1 MERSNMKTTI
11 SFFCFILISSLLCP
25 VQPAAAENNTK
36 QPAVAA
42 PAKDV
47 QIQVSGKV
55 SVEKMQNNK
64 DRIWFTDLQGKSYRL
79 SGELSGELKD
89 KFAKLGENNLF
100 SLKITPDGK
109 YSLSCEKTQTYVFN
123 DKNEK
128 TLQVDAKCIRA
139 YFARIDAVV
148 SAKRSDKPGPEP
160 IRDTTEEH
168 NLIVSATPH
177 KSAIINPFTIGE
189 IYGKISEI
197 TLNSAF
203 KTLTVTNRDS
213 SDALKKISVIIT
225 QNTRIVKKIGA
236 AEPIIL
242 LPNAL
247 SVGQEVTVAYARDE
261 LKNEAL
267 FITITKE

>member
-1 MERSNMKTTI
+1 MKTTI
-11 SFFCFILISSLLCP
+11 SFSCFILISSLLCP

-36 QPAVAA
+36 QPVVAA

-89 KFAKLGENNLF
+89 KFAELGESNLF

-109 YSLSCEKTQTYVFN
+109 FSLSC
-123 DKNEK
+123 EK
-128 TLQVDAKCIRA
+128 TLQVDATCIRA
-139 YFARIDAVV
+139 FFARIDAIL

-160 IRDTTEEH
+160 IRDIAEER

-177 KSAIINPFTIGE
+177 KSAITNPFTIGE

-197 TLNSAF
+197 ALNSPF

>member
-1 MERSNMKTTI
+1 MKTTI
-11 SFFCFILISSLLCP
+11 SLFFLIFIFSLLCF
-25 VQPAAAENNTK
+25 VQPATAENNTK
-36 QPAVAA
+36 QPAADA

-55 SVEKMQNNK
+55 SVEKIQNNK

-79 SGELSGELKD
+79 CGELSGELKD
-89 KFAKLGENNLF
+89 KFAELGENNLF

-109 YSLSCEKTQTYVFN
+109 FSLSCEKTQTYVFN
-123 DKNEK
+123 NKNER
-128 TLQVDAKCIRA
+128 TLQIDAKCIRA
-139 YFARIDAVV
+139 YFAGIDAIL

-160 IRDTTEEH
+160 IRDIVEER
-168 NLIVSATPH
+168 NLIATSASSQKPG
-177 KSAIINPFTIGE
+177 IIPFTTGE
-189 IYGKISEI
+189 IYGKISAMD
-197 TLNSAF
+197 LKSPF

-213 SDALKKISVIIT
+213 SDALKKICTIIT

-247 SVGQEVTVAYARDE
+247 SVGQEVTLVYARDE

-267 FITITKE
+267 YITITKE

>member
-1 MERSNMKTTI
+1 MKTTI
-11 SFFCFILISSLLCP
+11 PFFCFILISSLLCP

-36 QPAVAA
+36 QPAAGA

-89 KFAKLGENNLF
+89 KFAELGENNLF

-123 DKNEK
+123 NKNER
-128 TLQVDAKCIRA
+128 TLQIDAKCIRA
-139 YFARIDAVV
+139 YFAGIDAIL

-160 IRDTTEEH
+160 IRDIVEER
-168 NLIVSATPH
+168 NLIASASSQKPG
-177 KSAIINPFTIGE
+177 IIPFTTGE
-189 IYGKISEI
+189 IYGKISAMD
-197 TLNSAF
+197 LNSPF
-203 KTLTVTNRDS
+203 KTLTVTNRNS
-213 SDALKKISVIIT
+213 SEALKKISAVIT

-247 SVGQEVTVAYARDE
+247 SVGQEVTVVYARDE

>member
-1 MERSNMKTTI
+1 MRNLI
-11 SFFCFILISSLLCP
+11 SFFCFILISSLLCF

-36 QPAVAA
+36 QPAAGA

-89 KFAKLGENNLF
+89 KFAELGENNLF

-109 YSLSCEKTQTYVFN
+109 FSLSCEKTQTYVFN
-123 DKNEK
+123 DKNER
-128 TLQVDAKCIRA
+128 TLQIDAKCIRA
-139 YFARIDAVV
+139 YFAGIDAIL
-148 SAKRSDKPGPEP
+148 SAQRSDKPGPEP
-160 IRDTTEEH
+160 IRDIVEER
-168 NLIVSATPH
+168 NLIAASASSQKPG
-177 KSAIINPFTIGE
+177 IIPFTTGE
-189 IYGKISEI
+189 IYGKISAMDI
-197 TLNSAF
+197 KSPF

-213 SDALKKISVIIT
+213 SDALKKISAIIT

-242 LPNAL
+242 LPKAL
-247 SVGQEVTVAYARDE
+247 SVGQEVTLVYARDE

-267 FITITKE
+267 YITITKE

>member
-1 MERSNMKTTI
+1 MKTTI
-11 SFFCFILISSLLCP
+11 SLFCLIFISSLFCS
-25 VQPAAAENNTK
+25 VQPAAAENNIK
-36 QPAVAA
+36 QPAADA

-47 QIQVSGKV
+47 QIQVTGKV
-55 SVEKMQNNK
+55 SVEKIQNNK

-79 SGELSGELKD
+79 SGELSGKLKD
-89 KFAKLGENNLF
+89 KFTELGENNLF

-109 YSLSCEKTQTYVFN
+109 FSLSCEKTQTYVFN

-128 TLQVDAKCIRA
+128 TLQIDAKCIRA
-139 YFARIDAVV
+139 YFARIDAIL

-160 IRDTTEEH
+160 IRDTAEER
-168 NLIVSATPH
+168 NLIVSSTPQ
-177 KSAIINPFTIGE
+177 KSGITNPFTIGE

-197 TLNSAF
+197 NLNSPF
-203 KTLTVTNRDS
+203 KTLTVTNRNS
-213 SDALKKISVIIT
+213 SDALKKISAIIT
-225 QNTRIVKKIGA
+225 QNTRIVKKIGT

-247 SVGQEVTVAYARDE
+247 SVGQEVTLVYARDE

-267 FITITKE
+267 YITITKE

>member
-1 MERSNMKTTI
+1 MKTTI
-11 SFFCFILISSLLCP
+11 SFFCFLLISSLLCP

-42 PAKDV
+42 PAQDV
-47 QIQVSGKV
+47 QIQVSGRV

-160 IRDTTEEH
+160 IRDIAEER
-168 NLIVSATPH
+168 NLITSLSSQKPG
-177 KSAIINPFTIGE
+177 IIPFTTGE

-197 TLNSAF
+197 SLNSPF
-203 KTLTVTNRDS
+203 KTLTVMNRDS

-267 FITITKE
+267 YITITKE